1 MVLIWRS
8 SVCSI
13 HFDFS
18 LSVKQG
24 EVRQIKESFPTNL
37 HTLGPALKS
46 FCRGD
51 SGNKLVLP
59 VLPFRQEGAD
69 YFSKL
74 QWREASA
81 ICNHIASQVGI

>member
-1 MVLIWRS
+1 MVLIRRS

-18 LSVKQG
+18 LSSKQG
-24 EVRQIKESFPTNL
+24 EVRQFMETFPTNL

-46 FCRGD
+46 SCRGD

-59 VLPFRQEGAD
+59 VLPFRQKGAELFLQAPVD
-69 YFSKL
+69 GGFS
-74 QWREASA
+74 SF
-81 ICNHIASQVGI
+81 ASQVGI